1 MIDYLWICE
10 IVLSVILNILSIFQE
25 MTVLYMAVNY
35 DGSSLLG
42 LQILF
47 CLPNQSCF

>member
-25 MTVLYMAVNY
+25 MTVVL
-35 DGSSLLG
+35 GSLL
-42 LQILF
+42 
-47 CLPNQSCF
+47 